1 MVGRTTG
8 GVYAEFC
15 GRKMRMDLGSQIR
28 SEILAQL
35 MHQRVARRLV
45 STLLHAN
52 TYALRAPMKEILK
65 GEAR

>member
-15 GRKMRMDLGSQIR
+15 GRKMRMDLGSR